1 MEKELAKKTAAFML
15 FCAMVSSLVLPMY
28 WVWDDGYG
36 HSTID
41 LLIED
46 YGFVTYTDLLLPV
59 SALLGTLLC
68 LFSIRK
74 SVRRASILLMYVPA
88 IIYIFAED
96 VGLILYGDGL
106 LFRLGIGYFV
116 YVIFV
121 SIALIISKR
130 EKIDDEEELKDKTE
144 RKDFKNF
151 IKRHKVIIII
161 LLIISVAALID
172 ELLWY
177 LY

>member
-1 MEKELAKKTAAFML
+1 MEKESAKKTAAFML

-36 HSTID
+36 HSTIG

-46 YGFVTYTDLLLPV
+46 YGYVTYTDLLLPV

-74 SVRRASILLMYVPA
+74 SVRRTSILLMYVPA